1 MTLDLDG
8 MMELLSFYLGD
19 TKDRKHPPD
28 LLLIWMNI
36 GQDKAVTLLNRCQI
50 SEADIYVSDPVLY
63 GDGSFDLSSLS
74 TPTAN
79 LANSLERVRIKDGKF
94 FDKISLQE
102 WAKMKNDSKVFST
115 LEPKFYARGTKI
127 MCEPFSADDV
137 ATGSIVEG
145 TVYVNYGYTTVN
157 YDGNPYTDGQSFTG
171 VSGVTT
177 YTVAGTGVVFATQ
190 ELEIWY
196 TRRATQMASESGDVA
211 SGMIAEGTVYVNS
224 GYTKVTYNGSDY
236 TDGQPFLGVNGV
248 TTYTTTGSGSVFV
261 ANQDYANVDCEF
273 QSVAV
278 REVIVQLAASVGWK
292 TIKGGMSRS
301 EGFYQSAV
309 IEIERLNLLTSG
321 TDSVPEDREPSED
334 VQIAGDIRFNLAT
347 S

>member
-19 TKDRKHPPD
+19 TKEQKHPPD
-28 LLLIWMNI
+28 LLLVWMNI
-36 GQDKAVTLLNRCQI
+36 GQDKAVTLLNRHQI

-74 TPTAN
+74 VATAN
-79 LANSLERVRIKDGKF
+79 LANSLDRVRIKDGKF
-94 FDKISLQE
+94 FRKISLQE
-102 WAKMKNDSKVFST
+102 WAKKKGENHVFTT
-115 LEPKFYARGTKI
+115 LEPKFYARGKKI

-137 ATGSIVEG
+137 ATGSIEEDV
-145 TVYVNYGYTTVN
+145 VYVNYGYTTVT

-177 YTVAGTGVVFATQ
+177 YTTAGSGVVFATQ

-196 TRRATQMASESGDVA
+196 TRRATQMALESGDVA

-224 GYTKVTYNGSDY
+224 GYTKVTYNSIEY
-236 TDGQPFLGVNGV
+236 ADGLAFVGVNGV

-301 EGFYQSAV
+301 YDFYKSAV

-321 TDSVPEDREPSED
+321 TDSVAQDQEQGED
-334 VQIAGDIRFNLAT
+334 VQVVGDINYRLAT
-347 S
+347 